1 MSRKILT
8 ITTLALGLVGYVL
21 LKPQNKDITSSNDGT
36 KSSKNLPIVAIT
48 QIIEHPAL
56 DAEKNAIIEAL
67 KKAGFEDG
75 KQIKVVF
82 QNAQGNI
89 ATATQIA
96 KQLVSL
102 KPKAIVAISTP
113 SAQAVLTE
121 SKKEKIP
128 LIFSAVSDPIE
139 AKLVAGFS
147 STENATGVSD
157 YLPPKSQLDLVLMF
171 HPKLKRLG
179 FIYNPGEINSV
190 QQLQKIR
197 DVATS
202 MGIKIVESTISKTS
216 DASAAVNNLV
226 GKTEAIYVPNDNTG
240 VAAMKSIVQTAEKAK
255 LPVYAGDTGSVEVGA
270 IATNGYD
277 RAMLGQKAGNMVVS
291 ILKGKSVTQMPVEH
305 NHDLQVHINFVS
317 AERFGIVVPNQLKK
331 KAKMVGVPS

>member
-1 MSRKILT
+1 MSKKILT
-8 ITTLALGLVGYVL
+8 LTTLALGLAGYFL
-21 LKPQNKDITSSNDGT
+21 LKPHDKNVTSSSDVQGD
-36 KSSKNLPIVAIT
+36 KNLPIVAIT

-56 DAEKNAIIEAL
+56 DAEKAGIIQAL
-67 KKAGFEDG
+67 KAAGFEDG

-102 KPKAIVAISTP
+102 KPKAVVAISTP

-139 AKLVAGFS
+139 AKLVTGFS
-147 STENATGVSD
+147 STKDATGVSD
-157 YLPPKSQLDLVLMF
+157 YLPPKSQLELVRIF

-197 DVATS
+197 DMAKS
-202 MGIKIVESTISKTS
+202 MGIEIIESTISKTS

-226 GKTEAIYVPNDNTG
+226 GKAEAIYVPNDNTG
-240 VAAMKSIVQTAEKAK
+240 VAAMKSIVQTAEKSK

-277 RAMLGQKAGNMVVS
+277 RSMLGQKAGNMLVKV
-291 ILKGKSVTQMPVEH
+291 LKGKSIVQMPVERD
-305 NHDLQVHINFVS
+305 HDLQVYINFVS
-317 AERFGIVVPNQLKK
+317 AERFGVVIPEKLKK